1 MQLTVLLGATR
12 LRLSAAELL
21 AAVTYN
27 AAAALGME
35 AIAGVVAAG
44 WRANIAIWPGAGAS
58 RSHDLLDT
66 LFIGQKRP
74 VAVVA
79 GGQLASDRPQDR
91 P

>member
-1 MQLTVLLGATR
+1 MKIGLNTDGFGA
-12 LRLSAAELL
+12 LSLDDCL
-21 AAVTYN
+21 DRM
-27 AAAALGME
+27 AALGME

-79 GGQLASDRPQDR
+79 GGQLAGDRP
-91 P
+91 